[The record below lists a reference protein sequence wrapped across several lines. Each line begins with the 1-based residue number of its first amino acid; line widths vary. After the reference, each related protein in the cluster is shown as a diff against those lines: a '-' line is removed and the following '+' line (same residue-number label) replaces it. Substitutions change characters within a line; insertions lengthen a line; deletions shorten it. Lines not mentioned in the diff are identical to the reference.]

1 MLNNDV
7 SIRHAVNVKW
17 SGHPSLGKSKFIHFL
32 CLCKNIER
40 HCQRLESGIVVT
52 IEDTLVGQVGLSDS
66 YIPVIEESSDAADPL
81 TSLVCHPEEVGF
93 VKPTAAALC
102 LDSSRSKHSFGVVA
116 GEPVIQT
123 FLLLCC
129 HLSIYAGVCNE
140 VSCHIKFRFTR

>member
-1 MLNNDV
+1 MT
-7 SIRHAVNVKW
+7 IACFR
-17 SGHPSLGKSKFIHFL
+17 HFL

-66 YIPVIEESSDAADPL
+66 YILVIEESSDAADPL

-102 LDSSRSKHSFGVVA
+102 LKFI
-116 GEPVIQT
+116 PVLLIISPSM
-123 FLLLCC
+123 FL
-129 HLSIYAGVCNE
+129 S
-140 VSCHIKFRFTR
+140 T